1 MIRRFI
7 IVDMKTSLK
16 QFLISFLKIFV
27 LIGHLTFL
35 PSITAL
41 TLSCCKISAGGS
53 EDSNLH
59 GEGAVK
65 VSEEKVVLSQNSG
78 QDSNGG
84 DFIML
89 SVSFSEGRASDEII
103 LGEDLIEV
111 PYKTSV
117 APFKLAKFE
126 TTYNVWY
133 QVCQWAEK
141 NGYTIQ
147 NKGVEGVFGE
157 VEKEQNMSEP
167 GSPPKLRGMP
177 VCRISWR
184 DAMVW
189 CNALSEMQH
198 LTPVYCT
205 DIDFKIPIR
214 DSTGAAFNDLENYA
228 IQPGQVD
235 NPYVNK
241 AANGFRLP
249 YVAEWEYAARKKP
262 DGTSI
267 SGRNV
272 SGDENGSAIDTT
284 ATEKMNGLSFTKST
298 KQNNYCWQRSN
309 SAGES
314 DTTAL
319 GESDLNQDISKF
331 LGKNVSG
338 RRTHICGGKLP
349 NALGFFDMSGNVPEW
364 CFEYDLNYGSVYKF
378 STARAL
384 RGGDHLNDI
393 VGSRCAGYKGGALV
407 GLLFG
412 FRLAQNAD

>member
-1 MIRRFI
+1 MR
-7 IVDMKTSLK
+7 MKTPFSLFFSSGK
-16 QFLISFLKIFV
+16 AV
-27 LIGHLTFL
+27 LSALSAVTFL
-35 PSITAL
+35 SVL
-41 TLSCCKISAGGS
+41 QLSCCKITTGS
-53 EDSNLH
+53 GESSDFY

-65 VSEEKVVLSQNSG
+65 VREEKILLSQTDG
-78 QDSNGG
+78 QDSKGE

-89 SVSFSEGRASDEII
+89 SVSFSEGRASDEIL
-103 LGEDLIEV
+103 LGEDLLEV

-205 DIDFKIPIR
+205 DKNFKNPIR
-214 DSTGAAFNDLENYA
+214 DSSGAAFNDLKNYA

-272 SGDENGSAIDTT
+272 SGDESGSAIDTT
-284 ATEKMNGLSFTKST
+284 ATENMNGLSFTKST
-298 KQNNYCWQRSN
+298 EQDNYCWQRSN
-309 SAGES
+309 SAGEAK
-314 DTTAL
+314 TTAL
-319 GESDLNQDISKF
+319 GESDLNQDISD
-331 LGKNVSG
+331 LLEKNVSG

-349 NALGFFDMSGNVPEW
+349 NALGFYDMSGNVPEW

-384 RGGDHLNDI
+384 RGGDHLNEI

-412 FRLAQNAD
+412 FRLAQNL